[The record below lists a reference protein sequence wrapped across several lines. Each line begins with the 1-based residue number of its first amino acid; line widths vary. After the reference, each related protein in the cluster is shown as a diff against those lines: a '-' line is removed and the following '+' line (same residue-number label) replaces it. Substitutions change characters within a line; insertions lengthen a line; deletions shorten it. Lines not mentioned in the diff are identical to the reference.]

1 MAKMKLRASERTT
14 ERTRS
19 KMNMNKERDIGKDK
33 EAETKVAGNPLK
45 LAPEGFSSVSHNSSD
60 RVHRIL
66 APLRNE
72 KGVKI

>member
-1 MAKMKLRASERTT
+1 
-14 ERTRS
+14 
-19 KMNMNKERDIGKDK
+19 MNKERDIGKDK